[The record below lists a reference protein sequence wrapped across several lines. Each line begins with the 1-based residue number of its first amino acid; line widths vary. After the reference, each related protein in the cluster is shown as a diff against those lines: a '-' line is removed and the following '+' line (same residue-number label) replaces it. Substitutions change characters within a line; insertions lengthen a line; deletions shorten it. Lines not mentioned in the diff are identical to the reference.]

1 MQSFRI
7 WKLLLLLWRPY
18 QYNARC
24 EKNTCFIVVFTW
36 FLCFFYQGFLSQTLT
51 IHRTAS
57 EGRVPPFI
65 PLYHFHPLTNIKKF
79 IYNIYLHVRWLSRI
93 FNRNACVYQTA
104 TRWDLPTY
112 QINIWLTDWWCN
124 VYLFTWWIDSRFLLE
139 RFGMR
144 TGGFELAST
153 ITLVFQANRLTKC
166 ASHTKTLWR
175 NYQFSINI
183 FKGASWYPTSR
194 PLSNPPI
201 TYKNNQAC
209 VAVQAFTAT
218 LLLDPL
224 VGSSYH
230 CEAEFTKC

>member
-1 MQSFRI
+1 M
-7 WKLLLLLWRPY
+7 
-18 QYNARC
+18 
-24 EKNTCFIVVFTW
+24 
-36 FLCFFYQGFLSQTLT
+36 
-51 IHRTAS
+51 
-57 EGRVPPFI
+57 
-65 PLYHFHPLTNIKKF
+65 
-79 IYNIYLHVRWLSRI
+79 RWLSRI

-218 LLLDPL
+218 LLLDPS